1 MKVTYYA
8 ASSLDGYI
16 AKADGDVSW
25 LDNLGISM
33 AETGYDD
40 FFSTVDALVM
50 GRKTYEFVQQYGS
63 WPYGDKPTWVCRR
76 TAMVRGTGLTIAPL
90 KDCNLQTATAPLD
103 VMASAQALGVNH
115 LWLVGGGV
123 LASAFIEQQL
133 LTHVSISQMPIL
145 LGGGI
150 RLFADLPATVAVQN
164 QTVQQCDS
172 GFSQLAFEIHYSG

>member
-1 MKVTYYA
+1 MKVTYYV

-33 AETGYDD
+33 AETGYGD

-50 GRKTYEFVQQYGS
+50 GRKTYEFVYEYGS

-76 TAMVRGTGLTIAPL
+76 NAIAPIEG
-90 KDCNLQTATAPLD
+90 CNLKNAAEPLG
-103 VMASAQALGVNH
+103 VVAEANALGVGH

-123 LASAFIEQQL
+123 LASALIQNRL

-150 RLFADLPATVAVQN
+150 RLFADLPDSILVQN
-164 QTVQQCDS
+164 QTVRQRAS
-172 GFSQLAFEIHYSG
+172 GSSQLEFELRYA